1 MKYDVPMRS
10 IYIPKIT
17 PSLNEVLRRHWSI
30 NYAEKRSWIGWI
42 TVLVGVPACQY
53 RRIIITRVATRDLDP
68 DNLAGGCKS
77 LLDAIRDVGLILDDD
92 AKSVSVEYRQRR
104 PRDGEETG
112 TELEFFA

>member
-1 MKYDVPMRS
+1 MRFV
-10 IYIPKIT
+10 IPRLT
-17 PSLNEVLRRHWSI
+17 PSLNVTLRKHW
-30 NYAEKRSWIGWI
+30 AWGAHEKRSWEAWLYTLKSQDPG
-42 TVLVGVPACQY
+42 GDRQY
-53 RRIIITRVATRDLDP
+53 RRIIIVRVGTRDLDP